1 MTTRI
6 TVDQLERMK
15 VHDLADLLTNVV
27 LLLKRMPN
35 VECRELLQT
44 IPDDIHF
51 SQEHG
56 IEQPSPVKVW
66 TKEELG
72 KKLVPDLKKIA
83 DELHISYPAKIKKNE
98 LIEKI
103 LAKSAS
109 SANGRSEQYAIQE
122 L

>member
-15 VHDLADLLTNVV
+15 IHDVADLLANVV

-44 IPDDIHF
+44 LPDEIHLQ
-51 SQEHG
+51 QEYRP
-56 IEQPSPVKVW
+56 EQLSSTRVWNEQDLKDKKVA
-66 TKEELG
+66 
-72 KKLVPDLKKIA
+72 DLKKIA
-83 DELHISYPAKIKKNE
+83 DELHIPYTSRIKKDE
-98 LIEKI
+98 LAAKI
-103 LAKSAS
+103 LARSARADS
-109 SANGRSEQYAIQE
+109 GRSEQYAIQE

>member
-15 VHDLADLLTNVV
+15 IHDVADLLANVV

-44 IPDDIHF
+44 LPDEIHLQ
-51 SQEHG
+51 QEYRP
-56 IEQPSPVKVW
+56 EQLSSTRVWNEQDLKDKKVA
-66 TKEELG
+66 
-72 KKLVPDLKKIA
+72 DLKKIA
-83 DELHISYPAKIKKNE
+83 DELHIPYTSRIKRDE
-98 LIEKI
+98 LAAKI
-103 LAKSAS
+103 LARSARADS
-109 SANGRSEQYAIQE
+109 GRSEQYAIQE

>member
-15 VHDLADLLTNVV
+15 VHDVADLLANVV

-44 IPDDIHF
+44 LPDEIHLQ
-51 SQEHG
+51 QEYRP
-56 IEQPSPVKVW
+56 EQLSSTRVWNEQDLKDKKVA
-66 TKEELG
+66 
-72 KKLVPDLKKIA
+72 DLKKIA
-83 DELHISYPAKIKKNE
+83 DELHIPYTSRIKKDE
-98 LIEKI
+98 LAAKI
-103 LAKSAS
+103 LARSARADS
-109 SANGRSEQYAIQE
+109 GRSEQYAIQE